1 MQIPM
6 DNNETKKIK
15 RQITKKKK
23 SLKQTLEEY
32 QQLNSKLNK
41 GLDVSLTM
49 IVDLSM
55 MLKHYH
61 ELVKAIQSFVDEP
74 IQMADDVK
82 TLADKAH
89 QNLTKTFEEQMD
101 DIISAYDSGSDGKKS
116 AKALK
121 KKILKA
127 LKQDSEKEKNANK
140 KTKSK

>member
-1 MQIPM
+1 M
-6 DNNETKKIK
+6 DNKETKKIK

-23 SLKQTLEEY
+23 SMKQTLEEY
-32 QQLNSKLNK
+32 QELNSKLNK
-41 GLDVSLTM
+41 GLDVSLNM

-61 ELVKAIQSFVDEP
+61 ELVKAIQTFVDEP

-82 TLADKAH
+82 SLADKAN
-89 QNLTKTFEEQMD
+89 QKLTKTFAEQMD

-116 AKALK
+116 AQALK

-127 LKQDSEKEKNANK
+127 LKQDSEKDKIDK